1 MVLTRRLI
9 LAIYLAAVIGLA
21 ACSPEGL
28 SDLKLPD
35 EDQSVL
41 DPTPWPSPIPS
52 RVLSIC
58 LGKEPESLFLYG
70 DLSESAEII
79 RQAIY
84 DGPIDQINFQF
95 QPIILE
101 EIPSQE
107 NGLVSLNQI
116 EVFPGQRLVDAQ
128 GNVTILTNGVE
139 FRPSGCSSPEC
150 REVYEDQP
158 SIFLDQ
164 VSVRFSLIADLLWSD
179 GARVRPEDSLFSYQA
194 AGKVYG
200 SKGPAKLR
208 YAADYQVLEEGE
220 IQWTGLPGYLGIHDY
235 AELFFTPLP
244 EHLLANYT
252 REELL
257 TSPQTTLSPPG
268 WGPYRFL
275 EWVRGDHISLERNDL
290 YRLAEEGWPVF
301 DFLVFRFVKDGQEA
315 LAAYASGECDLVANT
330 PDLANYFPDIYTL
343 EERGDLNL
351 ISIDQPVWEQISFGV
366 NSLDRS
372 RRLLSDS
379 RVRTALAMCVDKEA
393 IAARRKDAG
402 SIANNLYHPLDPRY
416 SPQNSPLAYQ
426 PVEAENILESLGW
439 IDADQD
445 PATARTSGGVPG
457 VPWGTPLQLSLLV
470 PGAEGDSPTA
480 EMIKEQFARCGVAV
494 EIDYQTAAEMLAS
507 GPEGPVFGRQ
517 FDLALFAWTTGSY
530 PLCQIFQTDEIP
542 GLYPDF
548 PKGWGGANATGYSR
562 ESFDQACSTI
572 LTSLPDSVESRQEI
586 LTVQSIFE
594 EDLPALPL
602 FFRREMLIFRPGL
615 EGLQEGSN
623 LPLVTIEY
631 IN

>member
-9 LAIYLAAVIGLA
+9 LTIFLAAVIGLA

-28 SDLKLPD
+28 NDLELPQ
-35 EDQSVL
+35 EDQAVL
-41 DPTPWPSPIPS
+41 DPTPLPSPIPP

-84 DGPIDQINFQF
+84 DGPMDQIDFKF
-95 QPIILE
+95 QPVILE
-101 EIPSQE
+101 EIPSRE
-107 NGLVSLNQI
+107 NGLVSISQV
-116 EVFPGQRLVDAQ
+116 EVLPGQRLVDAH
-128 GNVTILTNGVE
+128 GNSTILTSGVE
-139 FRPSGCSSPEC
+139 IRPSGCSSSEC
-150 REVYEDQP
+150 WEVFEDQS

-164 VSVRFSLIADLLWSD
+164 VSVRFSIIDGILWSD
-179 GARVRPEDSLFSYQA
+179 GTPIKPEDSLFSYQA

-208 YAADYQVLEEGE
+208 YAADYQVLDEGE
-220 IQWTGLPGYLGIHDY
+220 LQWTGLPGYLGIHDY

-244 EHLLANYT
+244 EHLWATYT

-257 TSPQTTLSPPG
+257 TSPQTTLSPLG
-268 WGPYRFL
+268 WGPYRSL
-275 EWVRGDHISLERNDL
+275 EWIRGDHITLERNDL
-290 YRLAEEGWPVF
+290 YHLAGEDWPAF
-301 DFLVFRFVKDGQEA
+301 DFLVFRFVEDGQGA

-330 PDLANYFPDIYTL
+330 PDLADYFPEILAL
-343 EERGDLNL
+343 EERGELNL
-351 ISIDQPVWEQISFGV
+351 ISIDQPTWEQISFGV
-366 NSLDRS
+366 SSLDRS
-372 RRLLSDS
+372 RRLLSGS
-379 RVRTALAMCVDKEA
+379 QIRTAIAMCIDREA

-402 SIANNLYHPLDPRY
+402 TIANNLYHPLDPRY
-416 SPQNSPLAYQ
+416 SAQNSTLAYQ

-445 PATARTSGGVPG
+445 PSTARTSAGVAG
-457 VPWGTPLQLSLLV
+457 VAWGTPLQLSLLV
-470 PGAEGDSPTA
+470 PGVEGDSPTA
-480 EMIKEQFARCGVAV
+480 EMIKEQLAQCGVGV
-494 EIDYQTAAEMLAS
+494 EIDYLPAAELLAP

-530 PLCQIFQTDEIP
+530 HLCQIFQTKEIP

-548 PKGWGGANATGYSR
+548 PKGWGGANATGYSQ

-572 LTSLPDSVESRQEI
+572 LTSLPDSEGSRQEI

-594 EDLPALPL
+594 EALPALPL
-602 FFRREMLIFRPGL
+602 FYRREMLIFRPGL
-615 EGLQEGSN
+615 AGLQDGSN

-631 IN
+631 IH